1 VAPVIA
7 LNVCIAAT
15 TLFLLWVIWSNRR
28 R

>member
-1 VAPVIA
+1 VTVA
-7 LNVCIAAT
+7 LSVCIAAT